1 MQLKQIS
8 LLPATE
14 KDAEVIA
21 ELASKIWRVHYPPI
35 IGEEQVEYM
44 LEWMY
49 SSSSINDQMSK
60 GQAYY
65 FIMDGGVRLGY
76 ISVTP
81 KGEQEL
87 MLNKFYIDTAIQGKG
102 AGRAAYQCLL
112 VKYPDVREI
121 RLTVNRKNYKSIN
134 FYFSQGF
141 VIEEVKDFDIGSG
154 YLMED
159 FIMLHRIG

>member
-1 MQLKQIS
+1 MPVKQIS
-8 LLPATE
+8 LVPASE
-14 KDAEVIA
+14 KDAAVIA
-21 ELASKIWRVHYPPI
+21 ELAAKIWRVHYPPI
-35 IGEEQVEYM
+35 IGEKQVEYM

-49 SSSSINDQMSK
+49 SSTSIHDQMSK

-65 FIMDGGVRLGY
+65 FITLEEVRIGY
-76 ISVTP
+76 LSVTP
-81 KGEQEL
+81 TGPQQL
-87 MLNKFYIDTAIQGKG
+87 MLNKFYIDTSLQGKG

-112 VKYPDVREI
+112 GEFPEVREI

-134 FYFSQGF
+134 FYYAQGF

-159 FIMLHRIG
+159 FIMVHRRG